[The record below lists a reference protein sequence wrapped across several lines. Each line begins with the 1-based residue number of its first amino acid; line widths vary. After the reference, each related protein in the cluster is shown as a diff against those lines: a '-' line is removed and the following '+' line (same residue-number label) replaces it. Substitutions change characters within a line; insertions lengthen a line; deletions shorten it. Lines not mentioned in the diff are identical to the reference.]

1 MSGNLLRNTMRLV
14 VRLTLKPMLGP
25 SLSIASQR
33 RMLKL
38 LGVATRVPRDVLV
51 TPRILGSA
59 PGETLQPS
67 GPVSQDGV
75 ILFLHGGGYCV
86 GSLDSHRPL
95 SATLA
100 KASGLT
106 VFALDYRLAPEHP
119 YPAALNDAVSA
130 YRALLDEGHSR
141 IVLAGD
147 SAGGGL
153 ALATALSLRDA
164 GLPAPAA
171 LLLISPWGDVGCSAA
186 TMVSNAA
193 ADPML
198 SQASLQRLAA
208 AYVGRVPTD
217 HPLCS
222 PLFAD
227 LKGPAAGDPASR
239 RARDPAGR
247 HAAPGEG
254 ADPGQGAG
262 HAAGLP
268 WPVARLPPAG
278 RHPGR
283 SRRSDR
289 QARGLRQVHPGGR
302 QRDRPSRRLKARQ
315 IEFP

>member
-1 MSGNLLRNTMRLV
+1 MSGNLLRNTLRVAL
-14 VRLTLKPMLGP
+14 RLTLKPMLGP
-25 SLSIASQR
+25 TPSIPTHR
-33 RMLKL
+33 RLLKL
-38 LGVATRVPRDVLV
+38 LGLATMVPRDVKV
-51 TPRILGSA
+51 TPRTIGSA
-59 PGETLQPS
+59 PGEVLQPPS
-67 GPVSQDGV
+67 VSQDGV

-130 YRALLDEGHSR
+130 YRSLLDEGHER

-164 GLPAPAA
+164 GLPSPAA
-171 LLLISPWGDVGCSAA
+171 LLLVSPWGDLGCGGA

-198 SQASLQRLAA
+198 SQPALQRWAA

-227 LKGPAAGDPASR
+227 LKGLPPVILQAGSDEILLDDTLRLEKALQQARVPVTLQVYPGLWHDFHLQAGVLDEADEAIGKLGSFARETLAAGSATPR
-239 RARDPAGR
+239 R
-247 HAAPGEG
+247 G
-254 ADPGQGAG
+254 A
-262 HAAGLP
+262 
-268 WPVARLPPAG
+268 
-278 RHPGR
+278 
-283 SRRSDR
+283 
-289 QARGLRQVHPGGR
+289 
-302 QRDRPSRRLKARQ
+302 
-315 IEFP
+315 

>member
-1 MSGNLLRNTMRLV
+1 MSGNLLRSILRASL
-14 VRLTLKPMLGP
+14 RLTLKPMLGP
-25 SLSIASQR
+25 TPAITTQR
-33 RMLKL
+33 RLLKL
-38 LGVATRVPRDVLV
+38 LGVATRVPRDVKV
-51 TPRILGSA
+51 TPRQIGAA
-59 PGETLQPS
+59 PGEVLQPPS
-67 GPVSQDGV
+67 PTPGGV

-100 KASGLT
+100 KASGLP

-141 IVLAGD
+141 IILAGD

-164 GLPAPAA
+164 SLPPPAA
-171 LLLISPWGDVGCSAA
+171 LLLVSPWGDLGCGAA

-198 SQASLQRLAA
+198 SQASLQRWAA

-227 LKGPAAGDPASR
+227 LKGLPPVILQAGSDEILLDDTLRLEKALKQAKVPVTLQVYPGLWHDFHLQAGILDDADQAIGKLAEFACASLTKPAA
-239 RARDPAGR
+239 
-247 HAAPGEG
+247 
-254 ADPGQGAG
+254 Q
-262 HAAGLP
+262 
-268 WPVARLPPAG
+268 
-278 RHPGR
+278 
-283 SRRSDR
+283 RRS
-289 QARGLRQVHPGGR
+289 A
-302 QRDRPSRRLKARQ
+302 
-315 IEFP
+315 

>member
-1 MSGNLLRNTMRLV
+1 MSGNLLRNTLRV
-14 VRLTLKPMLGP
+14 VLRLTLKPMLGP
-25 SLSIASQR
+25 TPAISTQR
-33 RMLKL
+33 RLLKL
-38 LGVATRVPRDVLV
+38 LGVATMVPRDVKA
-51 TPRILGSA
+51 TPRTIGGA
-59 PGETLQPS
+59 PGEVLQPPS
-67 GPVSQDGV
+67 PSQDGV

-130 YRALLDEGHSR
+130 YRSLLDEGHER

-164 GLPAPAA
+164 GLPSPAA
-171 LLLISPWGDVGCSAA
+171 LLLVSPWGDLGCGGA

-198 SQASLQRLAA
+198 SQAALQRWAA

-227 LKGPAAGDPASR
+227 LKGLPPVILQAGSDEILLDDTLRLEKALQQARVPVTLQVYPGLWHDFHLQAGVLDEADDAIGKLGSFARETLAAGA
-239 RARDPAGR
+239 
-247 HAAPGEG
+247 AAPRRG
-254 ADPGQGAG
+254 A
-262 HAAGLP
+262 
-268 WPVARLPPAG
+268 
-278 RHPGR
+278 
-283 SRRSDR
+283 
-289 QARGLRQVHPGGR
+289 
-302 QRDRPSRRLKARQ
+302 
-315 IEFP
+315 

>member
-1 MSGNLLRNTMRLV
+1 MSGTFLRNTLRTV

-38 LGVATRVPRDVLV
+38 LGIATRVPRDVRV
-51 TPRILGSA
+51 TPRMLGAA
-59 PGETLQPS
+59 PGETLQPPS
-67 GPVSQDGV
+67 PASQDGV

-130 YRALLDEGHSR
+130 YRTLLDEGHTR

-164 GLPAPAA
+164 GLPPAAA
-171 LLLISPWGDVGCSAA
+171 LLLISPWGDVGCSAS
-186 TMVSNAA
+186 TMISKAA
-193 ADPML
+193 VDPML
-198 SQASLQRLAA
+198 SQPSLQRWAA

-227 LKGPAAGDPASR
+227 LRGLPPVILQSGEDEILLDDTLRLEKALTQAKVPVTMQVYPGLWHDFHLQAGILGDADEAIGKLADFARATLAAGATSQR
-239 RARDPAGR
+239 R
-247 HAAPGEG
+247 G
-254 ADPGQGAG
+254 A
-262 HAAGLP
+262 
-268 WPVARLPPAG
+268 
-278 RHPGR
+278 
-283 SRRSDR
+283 
-289 QARGLRQVHPGGR
+289 
-302 QRDRPSRRLKARQ
+302 
-315 IEFP
+315 

>member
-1 MSGNLLRNTMRLV
+1 MSGTLLRNTLRVV

-25 SLSIASQR
+25 SLSIHSQR

-38 LGVATRVPRDVLV
+38 LGVATRVPRDVRV
-51 TPRILGSA
+51 TPRMLGSA

-67 GPVSQDGV
+67 GPASQDGV

-130 YRALLDEGHSR
+130 YRALLDEGHTR

-164 GLPAPAA
+164 GLPPAAA
-171 LLLISPWGDVGCSAA
+171 LLLISPWGDVGCSAS
-186 TMVSNAA
+186 TMASKAA
-193 ADPML
+193 VDPML
-198 SQASLQRLAA
+198 SQPSLQRWAA

-227 LKGPAAGDPASR
+227 LRGLPPVILQSGEDEILLDDTLRLEKALTQAKVPVTLQVYPGLWHDFHLQAGILGDADEAIGKLADFAKATLAAGATPQR
-239 RARDPAGR
+239 R
-247 HAAPGEG
+247 G
-254 ADPGQGAG
+254 A
-262 HAAGLP
+262 
-268 WPVARLPPAG
+268 
-278 RHPGR
+278 
-283 SRRSDR
+283 
-289 QARGLRQVHPGGR
+289 
-302 QRDRPSRRLKARQ
+302 
-315 IEFP
+315 

>member
-198 SQASLQRLAA
+198 SQASLQRWAA

-227 LKGPAAGDPASR
+227 LKGLPPVILQAGEHEILLDDTLRLEKALTQAKVPVTLQVYPGLWHDFHLQAGILGEADEAIGKLADFARSTLAAGNATAR
-239 RARDPAGR
+239 R
-247 HAAPGEG
+247 G
-254 ADPGQGAG
+254 A
-262 HAAGLP
+262 
-268 WPVARLPPAG
+268 
-278 RHPGR
+278 
-283 SRRSDR
+283 
-289 QARGLRQVHPGGR
+289 
-302 QRDRPSRRLKARQ
+302 
-315 IEFP
+315 

>member
-1 MSGNLLRNTMRLV
+1 MSGTLLRNTLRVV

-25 SLSIASQR
+25 SLSIHSQR

-38 LGVATRVPRDVLV
+38 LGVATRVPRDVRV
-51 TPRILGSA
+51 SPRMLGSA

-67 GPVSQDGV
+67 GPASQDGV

-100 KASGLT
+100 KASGLS

-130 YRALLDEGHSR
+130 YRALLDEGHTR

-164 GLPAPAA
+164 GLPPAAA
-171 LLLISPWGDVGCSAA
+171 LLLISPWGDVGCSAS
-186 TMVSNAA
+186 TMASKAA
-193 ADPML
+193 VDPML
-198 SQASLQRLAA
+198 SQPSLQRWAA

-227 LKGPAAGDPASR
+227 LRGLPPVILQSGEDEILLDDTLRLEKALTQAKVPVTLQVYPGLWHDFHLQAGILGDADEAIGKLADFAKATLAAGATPQR
-239 RARDPAGR
+239 R
-247 HAAPGEG
+247 G
-254 ADPGQGAG
+254 A
-262 HAAGLP
+262 
-268 WPVARLPPAG
+268 
-278 RHPGR
+278 
-283 SRRSDR
+283 
-289 QARGLRQVHPGGR
+289 
-302 QRDRPSRRLKARQ
+302 
-315 IEFP
+315 

>member
-1 MSGNLLRNTMRLV
+1 MSGTLLRNTLRVV

-25 SLSIASQR
+25 SLSIHSQR

-38 LGVATRVPRDVLV
+38 LGVATRVPRDVRV
-51 TPRILGSA
+51 SPRMLGSA

-67 GPVSQDGV
+67 GPASQDGV

-130 YRALLDEGHSR
+130 YRALLDEGHTR

-164 GLPAPAA
+164 GLPPAAA
-171 LLLISPWGDVGCSAA
+171 LLLISPWGDVGCSAS
-186 TMVSNAA
+186 TMASKAA
-193 ADPML
+193 VDPML
-198 SQASLQRLAA
+198 SQPSLQRWAA

-227 LKGPAAGDPASR
+227 LRGLPPVILQSGEDEILLDDTLRLEKALTQAKVPVTLQVYPGLWHDFHLQAGILGDADEAIGKLADFAKATLAAGATPQR
-239 RARDPAGR
+239 R
-247 HAAPGEG
+247 G
-254 ADPGQGAG
+254 A
-262 HAAGLP
+262 
-268 WPVARLPPAG
+268 
-278 RHPGR
+278 
-283 SRRSDR
+283 
-289 QARGLRQVHPGGR
+289 
-302 QRDRPSRRLKARQ
+302 
-315 IEFP
+315 